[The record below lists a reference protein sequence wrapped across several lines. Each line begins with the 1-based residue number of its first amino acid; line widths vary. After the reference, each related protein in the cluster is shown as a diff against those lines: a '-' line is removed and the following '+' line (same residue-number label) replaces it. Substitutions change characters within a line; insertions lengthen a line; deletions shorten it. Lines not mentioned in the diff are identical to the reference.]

1 MEALIGI
8 ILFMGIVVGANQQ
21 NTVAELK
28 EGVMYHQDQI
38 ELMDEKSKSAAERI
52 DNLWITAEELN
63 QLQIN
68 LAGAHSA
75 SAARDRVDIEGLQEQ
90 VEMLLKSV
98 DANRSALIELLSI
111 SQPVPG
117 E

>member
-1 MEALIGI
+1 MEAFIGI
-8 ILFMGIVVGANQQ
+8 ILFIGMVVGANQQ

-28 EGVMYHQDQI
+28 EGVMYHQAQI
-38 ELMDEKSKSAAERI
+38 ELMEKRHDSVAEKVEMMDRLIDEL
-52 DNLWITAEELN
+52 DTT
-63 QLQIN
+63 QIS

-75 SAARDRVDIEGLQEQ
+75 SAARDRLDIENLQAQ
-90 VEMLLKSV
+90 VDMLLKSV
-98 DANRSALIELLSI
+98 DANRATLLELLAI